1 MYTTSTKKRQKTR
14 NLCPMSQNNKFGR
27 SQQKKPRKYHCSKA
41 TPSSKSMSPLYSTR
55 KLKASSSTSYVTISF
70 IKHNLEVNKNH
81 PPVKQKLHKMSKER
95 KQVAKAEVQCLLDAG
110 VI

>member
-1 MYTTSTKKRQKTR
+1 
-14 NLCPMSQNNKFGR
+14 
-27 SQQKKPRKYHCSKA
+27 
-41 TPSSKSMSPLYSTR
+41 
-55 KLKASSSTSYVTISF
+55 VTISF